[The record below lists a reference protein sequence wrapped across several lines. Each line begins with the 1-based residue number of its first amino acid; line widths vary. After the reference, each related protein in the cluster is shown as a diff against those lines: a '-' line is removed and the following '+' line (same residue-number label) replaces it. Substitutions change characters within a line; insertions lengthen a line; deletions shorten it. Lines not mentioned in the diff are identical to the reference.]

1 MKKLFIAVLSMATL
15 ASCFQSELA
24 LDQAIDFNTYVGS
37 TTKSIDPSIDNT
49 SIKTEKFYVWGNTQG
64 DHATNAPIVP
74 IFEGVEVGYADGVWA
89 YGVQHTKYWIAGN
102 KYNFAAVVNGVVD
115 NTALVNG
122 LPETISY
129 NTAGEDKDLLYADAK
144 NIIAKASGN
153 DKVAFTFSHLLS
165 KAVFTFT
172 NTTTP
177 VVAGAPANIYKVTN
191 IEISGLPESA
201 NYDVAAGAWKDN
213 TGNTLTE
220 NFGHIVAI
228 NETNEGADAIN
239 VVEQGVGKS
248 NYEHLLIPG
257 THNVT
262 IRCTITL
269 YNGVVADNQV
279 VDVIE
284 YSQTINGLIL
294 QKGTAYNFSLKAGLE
309 QTIEF
314 DVNPVKDWNNPY
326 AGVDTPVQGHD
337 NPAI

>member
-15 ASCFQSELA
+15 ASCFQSEVA
-24 LDQAIDFNTYVGS
+24 LEQAIDFNTYVGS
-37 TTKSIDPSIDNT
+37 TTKSIDPSIT
-49 SIKTEKFYVWGNTQG
+49 TATISEFYVWGTTQG
-64 DHATNAPIVP
+64 DHDVNAPIVP
-74 IFEGVEVGYADGVWA
+74 IFVEEKVEGSVGADWTYNA
-89 YGVQHTKYWIAGN
+89 AHTKYWIAGN

-115 NTALVNG
+115 NNALVAG
-122 LPETISY
+122 LPQTIGY

-153 DKVAFTFSHLLS
+153 DKVTFTFSHLLS

-172 NTTTP
+172 NTTPENTN
-177 VVAGAPANIYKVTN
+177 GAPANIYKVTN
-191 IEISGLPESA
+191 IQISGLPASA

-220 NFGHIVAI
+220 EFGHIVATG
-228 NETNEGADAIN
+228 ETNEDAAAIE
-239 VVEQGVGKS
+239 VKEQESGKS

-257 THNVT
+257 THDVT
-262 IRCTITL
+262 ISCTITL
-269 YNGVVADNQV
+269 YNGVVADKQV

-284 YSQTINGLIL
+284 YSQTINDLTL

-309 QTIEF
+309 QTIQF
-314 DVNPVKDWNNPY
+314 NVNPVNDWNNPY
-326 AGVDTPVQGHD
+326 VDVNTPVQGHD

>member
-15 ASCFQSELA
+15 ASCFQSEFA

-37 TTKSIDPSIDNT
+37 TTKAIDPSINNDNIT
-49 SIKTEKFYVWGNTQG
+49 NYSFYVWGNTQG

-74 IFEGVEVGYADGVWA
+74 IFEGVEVGYAGGVWA
-89 YGVQHTKYWIAGN
+89 YGVEHTKYWIAGN

-122 LPETISY
+122 LPKDISY
-129 NTAGEDKDLLYADAK
+129 TAGTDLDLLYADAK
-144 NIIAKASGN
+144 NIVAKASGN
-153 DKVAFTFSHLLS
+153 EKVAFTFEHLLS

-191 IEISGLPESA
+191 IKISGLGKSA
-201 NYDVAAGAWKDN
+201 TYDVTAGWGAS
-213 TGNTLTE
+213 TGTYE
-220 NFGHIVAI
+220 ADFGHIVAI
-228 NETNEGADAIN
+228 NETNEDAAAIE
-239 VVEQGVGKS
+239 VKDQESGKS

-257 THNVT
+257 THDVT
-262 IRCTITL
+262 ITCTITL
-269 YNGVVADNQV
+269 YNGVVANNQV

-284 YSQTINGLIL
+284 YSQTIDGLTL
-294 QKGTAYNFSLKAGLE
+294 HKGTAYNFSLKAGLE

-314 DVNPVKDWNNPY
+314 DVNPVNDWNNPY
-326 AGVDTPVQGHD
+326 FDVNTPVQGHD